1 MEVGGAMSIN
11 ASGLSNEVTSRDP
24 LRLDEPD
31 SEVRRLFKDSGKS
44 DLKKYMWLTAG
55 DVSFLSFV
63 YYELAMMCF
72 AGMRGAIGLFL
83 RRQFFSPMLG
93 ECGRGV
99 VFGRNVTIRHPGR
112 ISIGNNV
119 VIDDNVV
126 LDAKGDE
133 DVTLRIGDNTIVGRN
148 SVIVCKGGVIEIA
161 DSVNI
166 SVNCTLISE
175 SQLNL
180 GQKTL
185 VGGHCYIV
193 AGGNHGIELNGIP
206 FVDQPRTQKGG
217 VNILQNC
224 WLGAQS
230 TVLDGTRIGPNAVV
244 GAAALVNRDV
254 HENTVVAGVPAT
266 TIDRTRTETVRRRA
280 R

>member
-1 MEVGGAMSIN
+1 MSVNANGAAKAATKV
-11 ASGLSNEVTSRDP
+11 ASREP

-31 SEVRRLFKDSGKS
+31 SEVRRIFKDARTS

-55 DVSFLSFV
+55 DVSFLSFL
-63 YYELAMMCF
+63 YYEF
-72 AGMRGAIGLFL
+72 ATMFFGGMRGALGLFL
-83 RRQFFSPMLG
+83 RRRFYSRMLG
-93 ECGRGV
+93 KCGRGV

-112 ISIGNNV
+112 IVIGNNV

-126 LDAKGDE
+126 LDAKGEE
-133 DVTLRIGDNTIVGRN
+133 DVTIRIADNTIIGRN
-148 SVIVCKGGVIEIA
+148 SSIVCKGGVIEIE

-166 SVNCTLISE
+166 SVNCTVISE
-175 SQLNL
+175 SQLSL

-185 VGGHCYIV
+185 MGGHCYII
-193 AGGNHGIELNGIP
+193 AGGNHGIEFNGVP

-217 VNILQNC
+217 VTILANC

-254 HENTVVAGVPAT
+254 GENSVVAGVPAT
-266 TIDRTRTETVRRRA
+266 PITNDTSAETVRRRA